1 MDGNG
6 EVSPLGLLLATV
18 VQTDLGVGHTT
29 VVARLGVGLVLL
41 VSVATSGS
49 PAPSFVC
56 GFGSAVVDI
65 GAPSDFEVVVDGS
78 GEFDMSRSA

>member
-41 VSVATSGS
+41 VSVATSAHFSS
-49 PAPSFVC
+49 PRPKFSVN
-56 GFGSAVVDI
+56 
-65 GAPSDFEVVVDGS
+65 E
-78 GEFDMSRSA
+78 